1 MASDRSSSLA
11 QGVEIPSSIDTNF
24 DGQNLSANHDSATTN
39 GHADPS
45 SKEAVERSSPD
56 TIKIE
61 PSSEEGVE
69 RVDDESVTGI
79 VPSDDGDRLQTVPSN
94 RDKPN
99 VCFSH
104 FPSSPE
110 H

>member
-1 MASDRSSSLA
+1 
-11 QGVEIPSSIDTNF
+11 VKT
-24 DGQNLSANHDSATTN
+24 
-39 GHADPS
+39 
-45 SKEAVERSSPD
+45 
-56 TIKIE
+56 
-61 PSSEEGVE
+61 
-69 RVDDESVTGI
+69 VDDGSATGI
-79 VPSDDGDRLQTVPSN
+79 VPSDDGDHLQAVPSN